1 MPPPARRGG
10 GGKGTTKSKKRG
22 GGFGKIAR
30 AFPKSHKNKAK
41 SLEFVLFE
49 KERRIRKKKSG
60 GGKEEEEEEEDVV
73 VGGGG
78 VKAERKE
85 KETLLDDD
93 DDDDDDD
100 DEKNYT
106 LDLGELHRRVVE
118 NGRRNGGMTSSARVG
133 YVSAKGR
140 KGGGRNVNQ
149 TANLADLDL
158 ADEETVRQLLSS
170 LPVSH
175 YEERKK
181 KTEDLILKY
190 PEWFRYLTHDFSVL
204 LYGFGSKKQVL
215 EHFASNY
222 LLDGAVVVVNGYQ
235 QRVSALS
242 ILNQCVFAL
251 SDESENLNSSSTIAS
266 TAAAAAAANNNNNN
280 NNNENAVV
288 ANNAQALLRRI
299 AELTVDHSGGGGGR
313 GAHANKEKTEND
325 TMHNITNNT
334 TTTTMTTTTTIAT
347 KTRGRRRDKL
357 GGGDA
362 LALCDNNTA
371 TNERDQSTA
380 SFNDGGSASRLY
392 LVVHN
397 IDGVAMRNA
406 ETQSILGELSSFPR
420 VHLIASVDHVNAPL
434 LWSKREAAKF
444 NWIYQKAVTF
454 APYAKETAN
463 DPQLLASKGE
473 ERHVRG
479 AANVLKS
486 LTRNARIIFRIIAE
500 AQISENGQGLTFPQ
514 LFMASRESFLVTAEL
529 ALRGVLTEFTD
540 HELIRIKK
548 VSDGGEDLITVPMDN
563 AALEQLI
570 EDECEEINNFF

>member
-1 MPPPARRGG
+1 MAPNNNPPKPP
-10 GGKGTTKSKKRG
+10 KSKANNNALYKQKKGR
-22 GGFGKIAR
+22 IAK
-30 AFPKSHKNKAK
+30 AFPKSYKNKAK
-41 SLEFVLFE
+41 SYEFMMMHRE
-49 KERRIRKKKSG
+49 QQQQKMN
-60 GGKEEEEEEEDVV
+60 D
-73 VGGGG
+73 
-78 VKAERKE
+78 
-85 KETLLDDD
+85 TDDD
-93 DDDDDDD
+93 KNDDKDVAKEQDLMMSDDD
-100 DEKNYT
+100 DEKKKDDDDENDEKHYV
-106 LDLGELHRRVVE
+106 LDLGEMQRRLASE
-118 NGRRNGGMTSSARVG
+118 RNTTNTRRSNTTNNTNKRVG
-133 YVSAKGR
+133 YQSAKGKR
-140 KGGGRNVNQ
+140 GGGRTINQ
-149 TANLADLDL
+149 NANLADLDL
-158 ADEETVRQLLSS
+158 ADEETVRNALSS

-175 YEERKK
+175 YEERKRK
-181 KTEDLILKY
+181 AESLISRY

-215 EHFASNY
+215 EDFARRY

-235 QRVSALS
+235 QRVSALA
-242 ILNQCVFAL
+242 ILNQCAFAL
-251 SDESENLNSSSTIAS
+251 SDESENLMHHSS
-266 TAAAAAAANNNNNN
+266 NNNGGSSNNGF
-280 NNNENAVV
+280 ADV

-299 AELTVDHSGGGGGR
+299 AELTTDHSGGGG
-313 GAHANKEKTEND
+313 EKTNENGD
-325 TMHNITNNT
+325 AMMMHNITNNT
-334 TTTTMTTTTTIAT
+334 TTTTTTGGTAAT
-347 KTRGRRRDKL
+347 KNTRGSRRD
-357 GGGDA
+357 GGSGNNSAAA
-362 LALCDNNTA
+362 LASLRDANVNA
-371 TNERDQSTA
+371 SYERDKNHYQSTA

-486 LTRNARIIFRIIAE
+486 LTRNARIIYRIIAE

-514 LFMASRESFLVTAEL
+514 LFQLSRESFLVTAEL

-540 HELIRIKK
+540 HELIKIKK
-548 VSDGGEDLITVPMDN
+548 VSDNEDLITVPMDN
-563 AALEQLI
+563 NALEQLV
-570 EDECEEINNFF
+570 EDECEEIHNFF

>member
-1 MPPPARRGG
+1 MPNNNNKKSSLLKAGGGGGGG
-10 GGKGTTKSKKRG
+10 GGKGGKKSVVAVAAPAFASKRG
-22 GGFGKIAR
+22 GKIAK
-30 AFPKSHKNKAK
+30 AFPKSYKNKAK
-41 SLEFVLFE
+41 SLEY
-49 KERRIRKKKSG
+49 
-60 GGKEEEEEEEDVV
+60 
-73 VGGGG
+73 
-78 VKAERKE
+78 VKAQREREARKE
-85 KETLLDDD
+85 KKKVEE
-93 DDDDDDD
+93 D
-100 DEKNYT
+100 DEKNYE
-106 LDLGELHRRVVE
+106 LDLGEALRRAE
-118 NGRRNGGMTSSARVG
+118 SGRNTNTSNGNKRVG
-133 YVSAKGR
+133 YASAKGKR
-140 KGGGRNVNQ
+140 GGGRTINQ
-149 TANLADLDL
+149 KANLADLDL
-158 ADEETVRQLLSS
+158 ADEETVRYLLDS

-175 YEERKK
+175 YEERERKA
-181 KTEDLILKY
+181 DNLFLRW

-215 EHFASNY
+215 EDFAKKY

-235 QRVSALS
+235 QRVSALA

-251 SDESENLNSSSTIAS
+251 SDESENISTHHNNNGSLADGIS
-266 TAAAAAAANNNNNN
+266 NNNNNN
-280 NNNENAVV
+280 NSNSINNAV

-299 AELTVDHSGGGGGR
+299 AELTVDYSHGG
-313 GAHANKEKTEND
+313 EKTTEND
-325 TMHNITNNT
+325 FGTMHNITNNA
-334 TTTTMTTTTTIAT
+334 TTMTGTTASTMN
-347 KTRGRRRDKL
+347 TRASRREY
-357 GGGDA
+357 GGVNNSNDA
-362 LALCDNNTA
+362 LALRDGNINND
-371 TNERDQSTA
+371 RDHHHL
-380 SFNDGGSASRLY
+380 NDGGSASRLY
-392 LVVHN
+392 IVVHN

-454 APYAKETAN
+454 APYAMETAN

-486 LTRNARIIFRIIAE
+486 LTRNARIIYRIIAE
-500 AQISENGQGLTFPQ
+500 AQIAENGQGLTFPQ
-514 LFMASRESFLVTAEL
+514 LFQASRESFLVTAEL

-563 AALEQLI
+563 NALEQLI

>member
-1 MPPPARRGG
+1 MAPNNNPPP
-10 GGKGTTKSKKRG
+10 KSKANNNNALYKQKKGR
-22 GGFGKIAR
+22 IAK
-30 AFPKSHKNKAK
+30 AFPKSYKNKAK
-41 SLEFVLFE
+41 SYEFMMMQQQQQ
-49 KERRIRKKKSG
+49 KMNNKDDKND
-60 GGKEEEEEEEDVV
+60 EDV
-73 VGGGG
+73 
-78 VKAERKE
+78 AKE
-85 KETLLDDD
+85 QGSMMKTS
-93 DDDDDDD
+93 DDD
-100 DEKNYT
+100 DEKKMDDEDENDDEKHYV
-106 LDLGELHRRVVE
+106 LDLGEMQRRLASE
-118 NGRRNGGMTSSARVG
+118 RNTSNTRRSNTNNNNTKRVG
-133 YVSAKGR
+133 YQSAKGKR
-140 KGGGRNVNQ
+140 GGGRTINQ
-149 TANLADLDL
+149 NANLADLDL
-158 ADEETVRQLLSS
+158 ADEETVRNALSS

-175 YEERKK
+175 YEERKRK
-181 KTEDLILKY
+181 AESLEMRY

-215 EHFASNY
+215 EDFARRY

-235 QRVSALS
+235 QRVSALA
-242 ILNQCVFAL
+242 ILNQCAFAL
-251 SDESENLNSSSTIAS
+251 SDESENLMHHSS
-266 TAAAAAAANNNNNN
+266 NNNNGGSSNN
-280 NNNENAVV
+280 GFADV

-299 AELTVDHSGGGGGR
+299 AELTTDHSGGGG
-313 GAHANKEKTEND
+313 EKTNENGD
-325 TMHNITNNT
+325 AMMMHNITNNT
-334 TTTTMTTTTTIAT
+334 TTTTTTGGTAAT
-347 KTRGRRRDKL
+347 KNTRGSRRD
-357 GGGDA
+357 GGSGNNSAAA
-362 LALCDNNTA
+362 LASLRDANVNA
-371 TNERDQSTA
+371 SYERDKNQYQSTA

-486 LTRNARIIFRIIAE
+486 LTRNARIIYRIIAE

-514 LFMASRESFLVTAEL
+514 LFQLSRESFLVTAEL

-540 HELIRIKK
+540 HELIKIKK
-548 VSDGGEDLITVPMDN
+548 VSDNEDLITVPMDN
-563 AALEQLI
+563 NALEQLV
-570 EDECEEINNFF
+570 EDECEEIHNFF

>member
-1 MPPPARRGG
+1 MVVPFA
-10 GGKGTTKSKKRG
+10 SKKRG
-22 GGFGKIAR
+22 GGKIAR

-49 KERRIRKKKSG
+49 KERRKKSG
-60 GGKEEEEEEEDVV
+60 GGNDDDDDVGG
-73 VGGGG
+73 GGGG

-85 KETLLDDD
+85 KETHL

-251 SDESENLNSSSTIAS
+251 SDESENLNSSSAIAS
-266 TAAAAAAANNNNNN
+266 TAAAANNNNN

>member
-1 MPPPARRGG
+1 MPNNNNKKSSLLKAGGGGGGG
-10 GGKGTTKSKKRG
+10 GGKGGKKSVVVAAAPAFASKRG
-22 GGFGKIAR
+22 GKIAK
-30 AFPKSHKNKAK
+30 AFPRSYKNKAK
-41 SLEFVLFE
+41 SLEY
-49 KERRIRKKKSG
+49 
-60 GGKEEEEEEEDVV
+60 
-73 VGGGG
+73 
-78 VKAERKE
+78 VKAQREREARKE
-85 KETLLDDD
+85 KKKVEE
-93 DDDDDDD
+93 D
-100 DEKNYT
+100 DEKNYE
-106 LDLGELHRRVVE
+106 LDLGEALRRAE
-118 NGRRNGGMTSSARVG
+118 SGRNTNTSNGNKRVG
-133 YVSAKGR
+133 YASAKGKR
-140 KGGGRNVNQ
+140 GGGRTINQ
-149 TANLADLDL
+149 KANLADLDL
-158 ADEETVRQLLSS
+158 ADEETVRYLLDS

-175 YEERKK
+175 YEERERKA
-181 KTEDLILKY
+181 DNLFLRW

-215 EHFASNY
+215 EDFAKKY

-235 QRVSALS
+235 QRVSALA

-251 SDESENLNSSSTIAS
+251 SDESENISTHHNNNGLLADGIS
-266 TAAAAAAANNNNNN
+266 NNNNNN
-280 NNNENAVV
+280 SNNINNAV

-299 AELTVDHSGGGGGR
+299 AELTVDYSHGGG
-313 GAHANKEKTEND
+313 EKTTEND
-325 TMHNITNNT
+325 FGTMHNITNNA
-334 TTTTMTTTTTIAT
+334 TTMTGTTASTMN
-347 KTRGRRRDKL
+347 TRASRREY
-357 GGGDA
+357 GGVNNSNDA
-362 LALCDNNTA
+362 LALRDGNINND
-371 TNERDQSTA
+371 RDHHHL
-380 SFNDGGSASRLY
+380 NDGGSASRLY
-392 LVVHN
+392 IVVHN

-454 APYAKETAN
+454 APYAMETAN

-486 LTRNARIIFRIIAE
+486 LTRNARIIYRIIAE
-500 AQISENGQGLTFPQ
+500 AQIAENGQGLTFPQ
-514 LFMASRESFLVTAEL
+514 LFQASRESFLVTAEL

-563 AALEQLI
+563 NALEQLI

>member
-1 MPPPARRGG
+1 MAPNNNPPPPKKPAAANNALYKQK
-10 GGKGTTKSKKRG
+10 KGR
-22 GGFGKIAR
+22 IAK
-30 AFPKSHKNKAK
+30 AFPKSYKNKAK
-41 SLEFVLFE
+41 SYEFMMRHQQQQ
-49 KERRIRKKKSG
+49 KMNKDDDKND
-60 GGKEEEEEEEDVV
+60 EDV
-73 VGGGG
+73 
-78 VKAERKE
+78 AKE
-85 KETLLDDD
+85 QGLMMKMS
-93 DDDDDDD
+93 DDD
-100 DEKNYT
+100 DEKNDEKDDDNDDEKHYV
-106 LDLGELHRRVVE
+106 LDLGEMQRRLASE
-118 NGRRNGGMTSSARVG
+118 RNTTNTRRSNTNNNNKRVG
-133 YVSAKGR
+133 YQSAKGKR
-140 KGGGRNVNQ
+140 GGGRTINQ
-149 TANLADLDL
+149 NANLADLDL
-158 ADEETVRQLLSS
+158 ADEETVRNALSS

-175 YEERKK
+175 YEERKRK
-181 KTEDLILKY
+181 AESLISRY

-215 EHFASNY
+215 EDFARRY

-235 QRVSALS
+235 QRVSALA
-242 ILNQCVFAL
+242 ILNQCAFAL
-251 SDESENLNSSSTIAS
+251 SDESENLMHHHSS
-266 TAAAAAAANNNNNN
+266 NNNNGSSNN
-280 NNNENAVV
+280 GFADVAAV

-299 AELTVDHSGGGGGR
+299 AELTTDHSGGGG
-313 GAHANKEKTEND
+313 EKTNENGD
-325 TMHNITNNT
+325 AMMMHNITNNT
-334 TTTTMTTTTTIAT
+334 TTTTTTGGTAAT
-347 KTRGRRRDKL
+347 KNTRGSRRD
-357 GGGDA
+357 GGSGNNSAAA
-362 LALCDNNTA
+362 LASLRDANVNA
-371 TNERDQSTA
+371 SYERDKNHYQSTA

-486 LTRNARIIFRIIAE
+486 LTRNARIIYRIIAE

-514 LFMASRESFLVTAEL
+514 LFQLSRESFLVTAEL

-540 HELIRIKK
+540 HELIKIKK
-548 VSDGGEDLITVPMDN
+548 VSDNEDLITVPMDN
-563 AALEQLI
+563 NALEQLV
-570 EDECEEINNFF
+570 EDECEEIHNFF